1 MCRGMWDNNM
11 IRKMEEQI
19 SPKKKKETAE
29 KIW

>member
-1 MCRGMWDNNM
+1 MWDNNM

-19 SPKKKKETAE
+19 SQEKKKETAE